1 MSDSI
6 TKLPEPLR
14 TTGALELE
22 RRLLDAAA
30 REEPSGE
37 MLERMAR
44 GIGVATPV
52 ALAPSPPATEA
63 PLPDPGLTSAGTATG
78 ASTLL
83 PWLSGVLVVAAV
95 TGVVFA
101 TRPGSDEQVAPRAL
115 EPIVVPQ
122 VTAFDAPPLT
132 APAPVAS
139 SRVEDSAGTE
149 NAPPVEAR
157 VRSPNADIAEQI
169 ALIDEARSA
178 ISSGSANR
186 AIQLVRQ
193 YQSKYPSGSFG
204 PEATALRIE
213 ALTKLGRT
221 AEARRAAVR
230 FVAEHRGTPLADRV
244 ARLTGLSREP

>member
-1 MSDSI
+1 MSGSI

-44 GIGVATPV
+44 SIGVATPV
-52 ALAPSPPATEA
+52 ALPPSPPATQA
-63 PLPDPGLTSAGTATG
+63 PLPDPGLTSTGTVTG
-78 ASTLL
+78 TNTLL
-83 PWLSGVLVVAAV
+83 PWLSGALVVAAA
-95 TGVVFA
+95 TGIVFA
-101 TRPGSDEQVAPRAL
+101 TRPGSDEQIAPRAL
-115 EPIVVPQ
+115 EPTVVPQ
-122 VTAFDAPPLT
+122 TTASHAPPVT

-149 NAPPVEAR
+149 NAPPAEQR
-157 VRSPNADIAEQI
+157 VRSPRADIAEQI
-169 ALIDEARSA
+169 ALIDEARDA

-213 ALTKLGRT
+213 ALVKLGRI
-221 AEARRAAVR
+221 AEARRAAER
-230 FVAEHRGTPLADRV
+230 FVAQHGGSPLADRV
-244 ARLTGLSREP
+244 ARLTGLTP